1 MPSSVFL
8 KNTQRKQCMARQ
20 TGEINLVTTAYLNLF
35 SFFFFLF
42 SPWCLNVPGDLHFT
56 MSTSYRLGW
65 MIVGE
70 TPFTVPCFS
79 WVEMEW
85 FQLCKQ
91 LLVISQP
98 SFQCPMET
106 QLIKQGTMWAG
117 AAHKPFS
124 VLPVRGLCCSPHPSS
139 FMGWDAKRNLLGGDL
154 GHVHNLHIELS

>member
-35 SFFFFLF
+35 SFFSLF

-124 VLPVRGLCCSPHPSS
+124 VLPVRGLCCSPHPNS
-139 FMGWDAKRNLLGGDL
+139 FMGWDTKRNLLGGDL
-154 GHVHNLHIELS
+154 GHVHNLQIELS